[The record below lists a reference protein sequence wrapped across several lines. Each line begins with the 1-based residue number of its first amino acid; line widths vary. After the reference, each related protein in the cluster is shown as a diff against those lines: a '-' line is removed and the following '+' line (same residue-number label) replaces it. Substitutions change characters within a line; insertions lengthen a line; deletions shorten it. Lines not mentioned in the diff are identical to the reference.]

1 MASGPL
7 SGVRVIEL
15 AGLGPAPICGVMLAD
30 LGAEVIRV
38 ERSPAKPGEAPPA
51 DPLLRNRRS
60 IAVNLKNPLGVE
72 LLLKLIAGADILI
85 EGFRPGVMEKLGLGP
100 EVCLAGNPKLVY
112 GRATGWGQDGPLAQA
127 AGHDIN
133 YLAVTGLLHQVG
145 AAGGKPIPPLCFAG
159 DFASGGT
166 LLAFGVLAALTAAR
180 STGRGQVVD
189 GAIVDGAIAMMGVF
203 YALRDTGLVRD
214 GTGENY
220 LAGAAPWYDTYAT
233 LDGKYVAIG
242 PLEPQF
248 FAQLLDKL
256 GLDGERWLPLG
267 FPAVDDRARQQWPA
281 LRTALTEVF
290 ASRTRDQWCELL
302 EGTDTCFAPVLTM
315 AEAPNHPHNRA
326 RGSFIEVD
334 GRLQNAPV
342 PRFSDTAPGRVRGPA
357 PAGADTLAVLADA
370 GFDAAAIAALRDGG
384 ALN

>member
-60 IAVNLKNPLGVE
+60 IAVTLKNPLGVE

-133 YLAVTGLLHQVG
+133 YLAVTGLLHQV
-145 AAGGKPIPPLCFAG
+145 
-159 DFASGGT
+159 
-166 LLAFGVLAALTAAR
+166 
-180 STGRGQVVD
+180 
-189 GAIVDGAIAMMGVF
+189 
-203 YALRDTGLVRD
+203 
-214 GTGENY
+214 
-220 LAGAAPWYDTYAT
+220 
-233 LDGKYVAIG
+233 
-242 PLEPQF
+242 
-248 FAQLLDKL
+248 
-256 GLDGERWLPLG
+256 
-267 FPAVDDRARQQWPA
+267 
-281 LRTALTEVF
+281 
-290 ASRTRDQWCELL
+290 
-302 EGTDTCFAPVLTM
+302 
-315 AEAPNHPHNRA
+315 
-326 RGSFIEVD
+326 
-334 GRLQNAPV
+334 
-342 PRFSDTAPGRVRGPA
+342 
-357 PAGADTLAVLADA
+357 
-370 GFDAAAIAALRDGG
+370 
-384 ALN
+384 